1 MSKPIETE
9 GVQVE
14 IEWGKFIVGSSFF
27 LPCIDT
33 AAVRGQLLRY
43 AKLRGIQIRTVDRI
57 ENTLWGIRV
66 WRVA

>member
-9 GVQVE
+9 GVQID

-27 LPCIDT
+27 IPCIDT
-33 AAVRGQLLRY
+33 KSVRKQVEHHAAARGMQVRAR
-43 AKLRGIQIRTVDRI
+43 DRI
-57 ENTLWGIRV
+57 ENSFWGVRV

>member
-9 GVQVE
+9 GVQIE

-27 LPCIDT
+27 IPCIDT
-33 AAVRGQLLRY
+33 IALRKQLARQ
-43 AKLRGIQIRTVDRI
+43 AKARDIQIRAVDRI

>member
-1 MSKPIETE
+1 MKKQIETE

-14 IEWGKFIVGSSFF
+14 IEWEKFIVGSSFF

-33 AAVRGQLLRY
+33 ASVR
-43 AKLRGIQIRTVDRI
+43 KQIEKHAHAHGFEIKARDRR
-57 ENTLWGIRV
+57 ENLYWGLRV

>member
-9 GVQVE
+9 GVQID

-27 LPCIDT
+27 IPCIDT
-33 AAVRGQLLRY
+33 KSLRKQIENHATAREMQVRMR
-43 AKLRGIQIRTVDRI
+43 DRI
-57 ENTLWGIRV
+57 ENSFWGVRV

>member
-1 MSKPIETE
+1 MTKQIETE

-14 IEWGKFIVGSSFF
+14 IEWEKFIVGSSFF

-33 AAVRGQLLRY
+33 ASVRAQIERQ
-43 AKLRGIQIRTVDRI
+43 AKARGFEIKARDRR
-57 ENTLWGIRV
+57 ENLYWGLRV